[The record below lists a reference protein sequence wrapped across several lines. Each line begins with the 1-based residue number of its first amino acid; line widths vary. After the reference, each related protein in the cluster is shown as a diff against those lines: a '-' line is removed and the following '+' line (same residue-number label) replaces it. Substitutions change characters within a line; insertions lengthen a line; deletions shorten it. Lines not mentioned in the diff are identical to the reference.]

1 MPQTLDDL
9 MRELQF
15 DHSDLEANRYGELG
29 ENQRARLRQ
38 MRRRYLIAGVGV
50 MVGISIVAALLFYLG
65 ITQDS
70 PILNLIALAIIFFDA
85 LGMTLLGRH
94 YALLSAE
101 LSDGDIQ
108 MVEGV
113 IERVIRPQG
122 RRAGQYLLRIDEAE
136 FYVPKEVFKHFIH
149 QARYRVYCSPRTRTL
164 LAAELLEE
172 R

>member
-29 ENQRARLRQ
+29 ENQRTRLRQ
-38 MRRRYLIAGVGV
+38 MRMRYLIGGIGV
-50 MVGISIVAALLFYLG
+50 MLGISIVAALFFYWG
-65 ITQDS
+65 ISQDN
-70 PILNLIALAIIFFDA
+70 PILNIIALAVIFFDA

-101 LSDGDIQ
+101 LSDGTIETF
-108 MVEGV
+108 EGE

-122 RRAGQYLLRIDEAE
+122 RRAGQYLLRIDDAE

-164 LAAELLEE
+164 LAAELIEE